1 MLVVDTPILD
11 PNSLAVLIIGYID
24 KFHTVIFT
32 IECLIKIIGLGFF
45 KNTLRQD
52 EIDRALAEKLQDCKE
67 YFNVDERKKQY
78 DQEL

>member
-11 PNSLAVLIIGYID
+11 PNSLKVLIIGYID

-45 KNTLRQD
+45 RNTLYMLIIVIEMGRPDGATEQT
-52 EIDRALAEKLQDCKE
+52 KYK
-67 YFNVDERKKQY
+67 YV
-78 DQEL
+78 